1 MELCTI
7 KTFLNFFAF
16 FYFGYLQLV
25 GKPRTPHNND
35 NSTDHKDES
44 SLPKTQLKFLEL
56 IKSMSSENYY
66 TSKHISIND

>member
-1 MELCTI
+1 MELCTV

-25 GKPRTPHNND
+25 GKPRTPHD
-35 NSTDHKDES
+35 NKDHKDES

-66 TSKHISIND
+66 TSKHISINA